1 VEDCIKATRE
11 QIRTGADFIKI
22 MAGGGVTTP
31 TDKLENV
38 QFTAEEVKAITTV
51 AGNAD
56 LWVRLTYIVRFH
68 DSSS

>member
-1 VEDCIKATRE
+1 
-11 QIRTGADFIKI
+11 